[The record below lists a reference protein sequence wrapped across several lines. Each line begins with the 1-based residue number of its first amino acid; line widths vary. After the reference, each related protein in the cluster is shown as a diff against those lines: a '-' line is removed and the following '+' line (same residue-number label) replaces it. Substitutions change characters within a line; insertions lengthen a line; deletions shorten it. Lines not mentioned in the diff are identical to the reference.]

1 MEIVILADAESVA
14 SVAAD
19 IIQARV
25 EDARAQG
32 GRAVLGLA
40 TGSTPLGT
48 YRELIRRH
56 RHNGLSFADTEA
68 FTLDEYLGLPPEH
81 PESYRSV
88 IRREL
93 TDSIDLPDA
102 AVHSLD
108 GQAPDPEA
116 EAARYEAAIAAAGG
130 VDIQILGIGTDGHIG
145 FNEPMSSLASRTRI
159 KTLTDQTRRD
169 NARCR
174 RPPTVG
180 HWPPPPASSPPPPS
194 PAATTPASSPAST
207 TSPTTSSP
215 KAWPPSATPATSCS
229 SPSGQ
234 ARPEPWPK
242 PSRAPSPHAAP
253 PRPSNCTPTSPSSPT
268 QPPPQPSNTTTTT
281 ATSSPTNPPGKPT
294 DGARAARPARPAR
307 PASRCAPPPVAP
319 PPVEPS
325 PSQGPHPADLTAQ
338 AQGTPRL
345 PLHRHLRRVPTL
357 RR

>member
-1 MEIVILADAESVA
+1 VEIVILADAESVA

-169 NARCR
+169 NARFFPSLNDVPHHVLTQGLATIRDARHLLLIALGAGKAGALAEAVEGPVAARC
-174 RPPTVG
+174 
-180 HWPPPPASSPPPPS
+180 PASALQLHPHVTVLAD
-194 PAATTPASSPAST
+194 PAAASALEHDDYYRHVL
-207 TSPTTSSP
+207 
-215 KAWPPSATPATSCS
+215 A
-229 SPSGQ
+229 
-234 ARPEPWPK
+234 
-242 PSRAPSPHAAP
+242 
-253 PRPSNCTPTSPSSPT
+253 N
-268 QPPPQPSNTTTTT
+268 
-281 ATSSPTNPPGKPT
+281 KPT
-294 DGARAARPARPAR
+294 W
-307 PASRCAPPPVAP
+307 
-319 PPVEPS
+319 
-325 PSQGPHPADLTAQ
+325 Q
-338 AQGTPRL
+338 A
-345 PLHRHLRRVPTL
+345 H
-357 RR
+357 